1 MKPSILYAAA
11 AVAFSVTGT
20 VAGAIVTQ
28 AQDRPMASNQA
39 DQNPATHSPGNMTHA
54 PLARG
59 KNSFTMKQAQSRLM
73 KAGYTHITNLAQDQD
88 GLWQARAMHHG
99 KWVNAAVDYKGNV
112 AAR

>member
-1 MKPSILYAAA
+1 MKHSILTAAA
-11 AVAFSVTGT
+11 AVALGLSGA
-20 VAGAIVTQ
+20 VAVQ
-28 AQDRPMASNQA
+28 AQDHPMASDNA
-39 DQNPATHSPGNMTHA
+39 MHNPVTKSPDKMTHA

-59 KNSFTMKQAQSRLM
+59 KNSFTMKQARSRLM
-73 KAGYTHITNLAQDQD
+73 KAGYTHVTNLALDQD